1 MSAATPAIVSSQA
14 AQRLPRVL
22 LLLLCASYVLPG
34 LLGRDPWKAADIT
47 AFGHMLALS
56 QGGDWWAPA
65 VTGHLADTGSPLTYW
80 LGALAIQL
88 LDAWL
93 PAHLAVRLPF
103 ALLLASTLAATW
115 YAAYHFS
122 RMPAAQPVAFAF
134 GGEASPG
141 DYARVVADGALLAL
155 IACLGLAQLS
165 HETTPAVVQLAA
177 LSWSLL
183 GMAAVRRRALLGG
196 ASLVVGLTA
205 LTLAGAPGLALGLGV
220 LAGCIQGLVPWL
232 THRRHAALQ
241 ESAVFQGHADSA
253 SVSWLAVSAVSLAL
267 VAAAS
272 AALAAHMAG
281 ATWSWGVRLPD
292 SAQQWSSLARLFL
305 WFGWP
310 AWPLAAWTLWRWR
323 ARLGQAHLLTPL
335 MVVALTAAATI
346 LSRGTDRS
354 LLPGLPALAVLA
366 AFALPTLQ
374 RSVGALVD
382 WFTLLFF
389 TGCAV
394 LIWLFWLAMQTGYPE
409 PAAASIRRLYGGF
422 EPTFQLLPFLIA
434 LMATAAWVALVAW
447 RVGRHRHPIW
457 KSLALPA
464 GGATLSWLLLCTL
477 WMPLL
482 NHVRSYTVMAQ
493 QVAQLVGPSACVLSN
508 QLNPAQVIALQYHAQ
523 VEVRG
528 AADLAPN
535 CEWMAVD
542 ADRLAQHSMGRGPE
556 GNFTDWR
563 WHSLVKSATGR
574 DDELAL
580 YRRAQP

>member
-1 MSAATPAIVSSQA
+1 MSVANPAIVSSQA
-14 AQRLPRVL
+14 AQRLPRLL
-22 LLLLCASYVLPG
+22 LLLLCVSYVLPG

-47 AFGHMLALS
+47 AFGHMLAVA
-56 QGGDWWAPA
+56 QMGADWWAPA
-65 VTGHLADTGSPLTYW
+65 ITGHPADASSPLTYW
-80 LGALAIQL
+80 LGAVAIRFCEG
-88 LDAWL
+88 WL

-103 ALLLASTLAATW
+103 AALAASTLAATW

-141 DYARVVADGALLAL
+141 DYARAVADGALLAL

-177 LSWSLL
+177 LSWSML
-183 GMAAVRRRALLGG
+183 GMAAVRRRPLLGG
-196 ASLVVGLTA
+196 SALLMGLVGLS
-205 LTLAGAPGLALGLGV
+205 LGGAPILALSVGL
-220 LAGCIQGLVPWL
+220 LAWLVQGLMPLLKKQPLEDPSSEFSNPSRPSIRQARWL
-232 THRRHAALQ
+232 PLAITSIAL
-241 ESAVFQGHADSA
+241 
-253 SVSWLAVSAVSLAL
+253 LLSLG
-267 VAAAS
+267 AAAIGPGWNWR
-272 AALAAHMAG
+272 ME
-281 ATWSWGVRLPD
+281 LPE

-323 ARLGQAHLLTPL
+323 GHLTHTHLAIPF
-335 MVVALTAAATI
+335 MVVVLTAMATI
-346 LSRGTDRS
+346 VSRGADRT
-354 LLPGLPALAVLA
+354 LLAGLPPLAVLA
-366 AFALPTLQ
+366 AFALPTLK

-389 TGCAV
+389 TGCAA
-394 LIWLFWLAMQTGYPE
+394 LIWLFWIAMQTGYPA
-409 PAAASIRRLYGGF
+409 PAAASIKRLYGTF
-422 EPTFQLLPFLIA
+422 EPTFQALPFLIA
-434 LMATAAWVALVAW
+434 FLATWAWVALVAW

-464 GGATLSWLLLCTL
+464 GGATLSWLLLSTL

-493 QVAQLVGPSACVLSN
+493 EVARVVGPGACVLSN
-508 QLNPAQVIALQYHAQ
+508 QLNPAQVVALQYHAQ
-523 VEVRG
+523 LEVR
-528 AADLAPN
+528 AASRGHETCD
-535 CEWMAVD
+535 WMAVD
-542 ADRLAQHSMGRGPE
+542 ADRLAQHSKGRGPE
-556 GNFTDWR
+556 GSFTDWR
-563 WHSLVKSATGR
+563 WNGLIKSSTGR

>member
-1 MSAATPAIVSSQA
+1 MSVATPAIVSSQA
-14 AQRLPRVL
+14 AQRLPRLL
-22 LLLLCASYVLPG
+22 LLLLCVGYVLPG
-34 LLGRDPWKAADIT
+34 LFGRDPWKAADIT

-56 QGGDWWAPA
+56 QGGADWWAPA
-65 VTGHLADTGSPLTYW
+65 ITGHPADASSPLTYW
-80 LGALAIQL
+80 LGAGAIRL
-88 LDAWL
+88 WEAWL
-93 PAHLAVRLPF
+93 PADLAVRLPF
-103 ALLLASTLAATW
+103 AGLVASTLAATW

-141 DYARVVADGALLAL
+141 DYARAVADGALLAL

-183 GMAAVRRRALLGG
+183 GMAAVRRRPLLGG
-196 ASLVVGLTA
+196 LALFMGLAGLSLGGAPTLALCVGL
-205 LTLAGAPGLALGLGV
+205 LAWLV
-220 LAGCIQGLVPWL
+220 QGLLPWL
-232 THRRHAALQ
+232 KRQPVGDQASGFADNTQPASRYAL
-241 ESAVFQGHADSA
+241 SLPMGTI
-253 SVSWLAVSAVSLAL
+253 SLAL
-267 VAAAS
+267 LVAVAAA
-272 AALAAHMAG
+272 AAGPGWTLQMDVP
-281 ATWSWGVRLPD
+281 AT
-292 SAQQWSSLARLFL
+292 AQQWSSMARLFL

-323 ARLGQAHLLTPL
+323 GRLAHTHLLIPL
-335 MVVALTAAATI
+335 AVVALTAAATI
-346 LSRGTDRS
+346 VTRGADRT
-354 LLPGLPALAVLA
+354 LLVGLPALAVLA

-389 TGCAV
+389 TGCAA
-394 LIWLFWLAMQTGYPE
+394 LIWLFWLAMQTGYPA
-409 PAAASIRRLYGGF
+409 PAAASIKRLYGGF
-422 EPTFQLLPFLIA
+422 EPTFQALPFVIA
-434 LMATAAWVALVAW
+434 LLATIAWVALVAW

-464 GGATLSWLLLCTL
+464 GGAALSWLLLSTL

-482 NHVRSYTVMAQ
+482 NHVRSYTVMAKE
-493 QVAQLVGPSACVLSN
+493 VAQVVGQGTCVLSN
-508 QLNPAQVIALQYHAQ
+508 QLNPAQVVALQYHAQ
-523 VEVRG
+523 LQVR
-528 AADLAPN
+528 AASSGDEN

-556 GNFTDWR
+556 GSFTDWR
-563 WHSLVKSATGR
+563 WQGLIKSSTGR

-580 YRRAQP
+580 YRRVQP